1 MELSDDELLSIFN
14 KRKDIIDSVNKAET
28 VIEKFSD
35 ISKIFV
41 SITLFLEI
49 YEKLSL
55 KLSFKLWI
63 NL

>member
-1 MELSDDELLSIFN
+1 MELSDDELLLIFN
-14 KRKDIIDSVNKAET
+14 KRKDIFEAVNKAET

-55 KLSFKLWI
+55 KLSFKL
-63 NL
+63 